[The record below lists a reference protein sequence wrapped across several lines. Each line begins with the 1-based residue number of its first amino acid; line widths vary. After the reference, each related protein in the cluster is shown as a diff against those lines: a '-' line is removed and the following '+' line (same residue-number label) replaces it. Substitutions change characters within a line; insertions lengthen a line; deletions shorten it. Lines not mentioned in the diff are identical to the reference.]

1 MKGVH
6 AVAYQELHDEY
17 VSLLRDKSACQ
28 NALHTLKD
36 GYISTKTI
44 SGKKYM
50 YLQYRV
56 DGKLASEYVR
66 EEHLPKIRAE
76 LDERTRILEKIRE
89 IDAQLK
95 KIEAAANILDNNLQ
109 RRLIILRRCT
119 AMEAMP
125 LEEREQS
132 LAFGSA
138 MTALEGIPA
147 SEETE
152 KNLSRWASGECSFQ
166 ESYLNTLRA
175 YHLTE
180 V

>member
-1 MKGVH
+1 M
-6 AVAYQELHDEY
+6 AYRELHNEY
-17 VSLLRDKSACQ
+17 VSLLRDKTNCQ
-28 NALHTLKD
+28 NALAALKD

-44 SGKKYM
+44 SGKKYT

-56 DGKLASEYVR
+56 DGKLSSEYVR
-66 EEHLPKIRAE
+66 EEHLPEIRAE
-76 LDERTRILEKIRE
+76 LDERTRILEKIRG
-89 IDAQLK
+89 IDARLE
-95 KIEAAANILDNNLQ
+95 KIEAAADILDNSL
-109 RRLIILRRCT
+109 RRELITLRRCA

-125 LEEREQS
+125 YDERGKS

-147 SEETE
+147 SAETE
-152 KNLSRWASGECSFQ
+152 KNLTRWANGEVSFQ

-175 YHLTE
+175 YHLAE